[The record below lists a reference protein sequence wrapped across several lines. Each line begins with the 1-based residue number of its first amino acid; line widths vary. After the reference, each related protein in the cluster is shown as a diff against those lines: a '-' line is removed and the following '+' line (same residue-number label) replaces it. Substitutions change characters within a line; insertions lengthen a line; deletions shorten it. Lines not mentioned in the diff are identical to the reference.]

1 MLSSAASSV
10 TISSAPFQKPSTGT
24 YQTNYNLSN
33 WEGAAV
39 LVLEG
44 RGAGQWRRVAGT
56 RGPKGNQVSHTK
68 LPLCSVCSIS
78 LLVVIC
84 QDGPRTAVGKLKKRR
99 FLTRFLS

>member
-1 MLSSAASSV
+1 LTLDGGGGAYTGGVLSSAASSV

-24 YQTNYNLSN
+24 YQTNYNLSD

-56 RGPKGNQVSHTK
+56 RGPKGSQVSHTNC
-68 LPLCSVCSIS
+68 LSVLFVCFPYS
-78 LLVVIC
+78 
-84 QDGPRTAVGKLKKRR
+84 
-99 FLTRFLS
+99 